1 MVHARDDDGQ
11 ALPLGLAIAGLAV
24 ALAVGLATLVGHV
37 IDAGR
42 ARTAA
47 DAAALAGVSG
57 GPGAAARLA
66 DANDAAVVAFARSG
80 ETVTV
85 TVRVGD
91 VEATARASSADVP

>member
-1 MVHARDDDGQ
+1 MRRLRGDGGQ
-11 ALPLGLAIAGLAV
+11 AMPFGVAIAGLGV
-24 ALAVGLATLVGHV
+24 ALAVGLAAMTGHV

-47 DAAALAGVSG
+47 DAAALAGVEG

-66 DANDAAVVAFARSG
+66 AANDATVVAFSQVG

-85 TVRVGD
+85 TVRVGS
-91 VEATARASSADVP
+91 VEATARASSADDP